1 MSTRWLSRV
10 TGEFTGMNR
19 EECREAVIKWF
30 EEHDLLDHVEDHDHS
45 VMHCYRCDAALE
57 PWLSEQWFVAV
68 DKLKGPALDAVN
80 SGKVTFHPA
89 RWTQTYTTWMENLKD
104 WCISRQLWWG
114 HRIPVFYCED
124 CGWEDALTEDTDV
137 CPKCGGHHVH
147 QDENVLD
154 TWFSSQLW
162 TFATQGWPQK
172 PELLE
177 GHHPTTALVTARDI
191 IALWVARMVMSS
203 LYFWTRC
210 RLRTSSSTRRSWP
223 RTAAACPSPRATAST
238 PWTSSAC
245 TAPTRCASTCSRS
258 SPTTRMLSLT
268 RTSTRRPSSSSTARA
283 PSRPSRL

>member
-1 MSTRWLSRV
+1 
-10 TGEFTGMNR
+10 
-19 EECREAVIKWF
+19 
-30 EEHDLLDHVEDHDHS
+30 
-45 VMHCYRCDAALE
+45 MHCYRCDAALE

-68 DKLKGPALDAVN
+68 DKLKGPALDAVK

-177 GHHPTTALVTARDI
+177 GHHPTTAVSYTHLLRASAMRAI
-191 IALWVARMVMSS
+191 SCRAASS
-203 LYFWTRC
+203 NSSS
-210 RLRTSSSTRRSWP
+210 TSSSWNILRY
-223 RTAAACPSPRATAST
+223 
-238 PWTSSAC
+238 
-245 TAPTRCASTCSRS
+245 
-258 SPTTRMLSLT
+258 
-268 RTSTRRPSSSSTARA
+268 
-283 PSRPSRL
+283 